1 MQLEKRVQALEA
13 LTGANSR
20 IRVVCLRDGETKE
33 QAQVRVGPAGV
44 SVLGTAFFQHTTA
57 DPERVAKLEAG
68 IAPSEMTLEEL
79 VRLRKAIADG

>member
-33 QAQVRVGPAGV
+33 QAQVRVGSAGV
-44 SVLGTAFFQHTTA
+44 SVLGTAFFHHTTA

-68 IAPSEMTLEEL
+68 IAPNEMTLEEL
-79 VRLRKAIADG
+79 VQLRKAIIEG